1 MSAPIHTQL
10 VEIVHVD
17 PAFAHT
23 RIRDDRRLAGLT
35 LSFRTRGQL
44 VPVFVVPADHPR
56 FTLIDGYLRLEA
68 ARCCGWD
75 TVSAHV
81 WDGNESEAILHVL
94 AASGDRRQWD
104 LFEQAAMFRELQTRH
119 HLSQAQLAHRLGKH
133 QSWVSRRLAL
143 LDSLSPSVQE
153 AVRLGQISSWA
164 ACRVIVPMAR
174 ANSAHAEELIR
185 SIAGRNLST
194 RNLAVLFTHY
204 KKAGQKVRERM
215 VTEPL
220 LFLASFETTKEKSST
235 DKDCPEQRWHADIR
249 MVGHILDRLATQ
261 ASTVFH
267 SCQDRLQIRWLA
279 TAFDDTHAA
288 WQHLHK
294 TIRRLT
300 HETTSRQT
308 GRQGNGSGRMQH
320 PAHQPH
326 HEHVP
331 QHRAQDP
338 SGRRPISAIPDQQ
351 I

>member
-1 MSAPIHTQL
+1 MNAPIL
-10 VEIVHVD
+10 IKPVEIVHVD

-23 RIRDDRRLAGLT
+23 RIRDDRSLARLT
-35 LSFRTRGQL
+35 VSFRTYGQL

-75 TVSAHV
+75 TLSAHV

-104 LFEQAAMFRELQTRH
+104 LFEQAAMLRELQARH

-153 AVRLGQISSWA
+153 SVRLGHISSWA

-174 ANSAHAEELIR
+174 ANPAHAEELTR
-185 SIAGRNLST
+185 TIAGRNLST

-204 KKAGQKVRERM
+204 KKAGQKVRARM
-215 VTEPL
+215 VSEPV
-220 LFLASFETTKEKSST
+220 LFLASLETTIEKPCG
-235 DKDCPEQRWHADIR
+235 DKDCPEHRWHADIR
-249 MVGHILDRLATQ
+249 MVGHILDRLAAQ

-267 SCQDRLQIRWLA
+267 PCQDRLQSRRLA

-288 WQHLHK
+288 WQHLYK

-300 HETTSRQT
+300 HETTSRQR
-308 GRQGNGSGRMQH
+308 GRQGNGPGRLQY
-320 PAHQPH
+320 PPHQPH

-338 SGRRPISAIPDQQ
+338 SGTRPISAIPDQQ